1 MTLPVGPALPGWEPP
16 ALPDREPMAGRWC
29 RLEPLDAEAH
39 AEALFAANAADDAI
53 WTYMSYGPFPTI
65 EAYRDWIAAFAS
77 GADPL
82 FFAILDE
89 TGAARG
95 VASFMRIA
103 PAAGSIEIGHI
114 CLAPALQGTR
124 AATKALTLMMGRA
137 FALGYRRVEWKCD
150 ALNAG
155 SRRLA
160 QRLGFSFEGVH
171 RQALVVK
178 DRNRD
183 TAWYSV
189 IDREWPALSAAFAR
203 WLDPANFD
211 EAGRQRAR
219 LSEMTRPLLSCD
231 G

>member
-1 MTLPVGPALPGWEPP
+1 MTPPVGPALPGWTPPP
-16 ALPDREPMAGRWC
+16 APPRAPMAGRWC
-29 RLEPLDAEAH
+29 RLEPLDAATH
-39 AEALFAANAADDAI
+39 ADALFAANAADEAI
-53 WTYMSYGPFPTI
+53 WTYMAYGPFPTVA
-65 EAYRDWIAAFAS
+65 AYRDWIAAFAL
-77 GADPL
+77 GDDPL
-82 FFAILDE
+82 FFAIRDE

-103 PAAGSIEIGHI
+103 PAAGAIEIGNI
-114 CLAPALQGTR
+114 CLSPALQGAR
-124 AATKALTLMMGRA
+124 AATEALTLMIARA
-137 FALGYRRVEWKCD
+137 FSLGYRRVEWKCD

-171 RQALVVK
+171 RQAIVVK
-178 DRNRD
+178 GRNRD

-189 IDREWPALSAAFAR
+189 IDGEWPALSAAYAA

-211 EAGRQRAR
+211 AEGRQRTR
-219 LSEMTRPLLSCD
+219 LSDITRPLLACE